1 MEAASVWIPG
11 YHRNGISDLK
21 SQTIGIKKTPPC
33 GGEHGWEVLL
43 EAQSQAQRKTA
54 GSNPALPSIGFQGA
68 E

>member
-1 MEAASVWIPG
+1 MAAASARIPG
-11 YHRNGISDLK
+11 NHRNEISDMK

-33 GGEHGWEVLL
+33 GGEHGREVLL
-43 EAQSQAQRKTA
+43 EAQSQAQRKAA